1 MSQND
6 QISEKELTEKIQ
18 RIGHAVY
25 DKIHFGV
32 PFQQP
37 NPTEAN
43 VTFSYM
49 DDLIKEV
56 RPFAMAR
63 NGLHIHTSAHLN
75 KFEILE
81 NPHIS
86 STISTYIH

>member
-63 NGLHIHTSAHLN
+63 NGFHNTHIYTPQQ
-75 KFEILE
+75 FEILE